1 MRLLCLLCDFETDD
15 DGQEIIS
22 HITANHGGL
31 EGYLSVFP
39 FAPVVNAGI
48 ESAIMHNDPLP
59 ESVKITDTDKSILAA
74 QYQQLAPLRSEITV
88 EA

>member
-1 MRLLCLLCDFETDD
+1 MRILCLLCDFETDD

-22 HITANHGGL
+22 HITENHGGL

-48 ESAIMHNDPLP
+48 ESAIMNNDPLP

>member
-1 MRLLCLLCDFETDD
+1 MKLICLMCDFESDEN
-15 DGQEIIS
+15 GQEIIS
-22 HITANHGGL
+22 HITECHGGL

-39 FAPVVNAGI
+39 FAPVVSAGV
-48 ESAIMHNDPLP
+48 ESAIMNNDPLP
-59 ESVKITDTDKSILAA
+59 ESIKITDTDKSILAA